1 MTNRNRILPLFL
13 HFILLLV
20 FINAQSQSILDRR
33 VTFDVNRQR
42 LDDVLSI
49 ISDKASFSFSYN
61 SNIVKRDSLVSLNIN
76 NRTVRQVL
84 NQLFNG
90 NYEYKESGNYIIL
103 RRVSLQVTTVTK
115 TTPSNDRSYTITG
128 YVVNS
133 ETGERLSN
141 VSIYETNHLT
151 STLTDENGNFTLK
164 LKDKYQTSSLAV
176 SKDAYEDT
184 TISIEPEYDFQLI
197 IAMVPAVNE
206 VIVSAP
212 NKFEQA
218 DSSSNVI
225 STDSITVKENT
236 APVEVEAT
244 EVGKFLLTAKQKIRS
259 LNMKNFFT
267 EKPFQAS
274 VIPGISTQG
283 QMSGQVVSNFSF
295 NLFGG
300 YTAGVKGLEVAGLFN
315 MNKKDVRYLQAAGLF
330 NIVGGSVTGLQVAGL
345 QNTSLKNVT
354 GFQVAGINNFVK
366 GNSEGVQIA
375 GIANI
380 GGGKMHSFQLAGI
393 FNYQNKNSKGWQ
405 LSGIGNM
412 GGGEVRGLQA
422 AAIFNYAKRLKGIQ
436 FAIINITDTSEGY
449 SIGLVNVV
457 LKGYHKLAIYATEVT
472 NANVAFK
479 TGSRNFYSILQAG
492 ANAGK
497 EGEKVYTF
505 GYGLGTE
512 IDIARW
518 ISVNPELGSQYVY
531 LGSWDYM
538 NLLNKLHLQLNIKFS
553 KRFSIFGGPS
563 FTVYYSE
570 QEAAYDGYK
579 NNLLPPSYHSFAL
592 GSNEKLR
599 GWFGWNAGI
608 NFF

>member
-1 MTNRNRILPLFL
+1 MPLLFF
-13 HFILLLV
+13 FILSLL
-20 FINAQSQSILDRR
+20 FIRANSQGILDRR
-33 VTFDVNRQR
+33 VTFNVNRQR

-49 ISDKASFSFSYN
+49 IGNEAGFSFSYN

-90 NYEYKESGNYIIL
+90 NYEYKESGNYVIL
-103 RRVSLQVTTVTK
+103 RRVSLQMTTVTK
-115 TTPSNDRSYTITG
+115 SPPANDRSYTITG

-141 VSIYETNHLT
+141 VSIYETTHLT

-184 TISIEPEYDFQLI
+184 TVRIEPDYDLQLI
-197 IAMVPAVNE
+197 IAIVPVVNE
-206 VIVSAP
+206 IIVSTP

-218 DSSSNVI
+218 DSSSNAIPV
-225 STDSITVKENT
+225 DSIAVKDDV
-236 APVEVEAT
+236 APVEIETT
-244 EVGKFLLTAKQKIRS
+244 EVGKFLLSAKQKIRS

-300 YTAGVKGLEVAGLFN
+300 YTAGVKGLEIAGLFN

-330 NIVGGSVTGLQVAGL
+330 NIVGGSVTGLQVGGL

-366 GNSEGVQIA
+366 GNTEGVQIS
-375 GIANI
+375 GIGNI
-380 GGGKMHSFQLAGI
+380 GGGTMHAFQVAGI
-393 FNYQNKNSKGWQ
+393 FNYQNKNSRGLQ

-412 GGGEVRGLQA
+412 GGGEVRGLQV
-422 AAIFNYAKRLKGIQ
+422 AAIFNYAKKLKGIQ
-436 FAIINITDTSEGY
+436 FAVINITDTSE
-449 SIGLVNVV
+449 
-457 LKGYHKLAIYATEVT
+457 
-472 NANVAFK
+472 
-479 TGSRNFYSILQAG
+479 
-492 ANAGK
+492 
-497 EGEKVYTF
+497 
-505 GYGLGTE
+505 
-512 IDIARW
+512 
-518 ISVNPELGSQYVY
+518 
-531 LGSWDYM
+531 
-538 NLLNKLHLQLNIKFS
+538 
-553 KRFSIFGGPS
+553 
-563 FTVYYSE
+563 
-570 QEAAYDGYK
+570 
-579 NNLLPPSYHSFAL
+579 
-592 GSNEKLR
+592 
-599 GWFGWNAGI
+599 
-608 NFF
+608 

>member
-1 MTNRNRILPLFL
+1 M
-13 HFILLLV
+13 
-20 FINAQSQSILDRR
+20 
-33 VTFDVNRQR
+33 
-42 LDDVLSI
+42 
-49 ISDKASFSFSYN
+49 
-61 SNIVKRDSLVSLNIN
+61 
-76 NRTVRQVL
+76 
-84 NQLFNG
+84 
-90 NYEYKESGNYIIL
+90 
-103 RRVSLQVTTVTK
+103 TTVTK
-115 TTPSNDRSYTITG
+115 SPPANDRSYTITG

-141 VSIYETNHLT
+141 VSIYETTHLT

-184 TISIEPEYDFQLI
+184 TVRIEPDYDLQLI
-197 IAMVPAVNE
+197 IAIVPVVNE
-206 VIVSAP
+206 IIVSTP

-218 DSSSNVI
+218 DSSSNAIPV
-225 STDSITVKENT
+225 DSIAVKDDV
-236 APVEVEAT
+236 APVEIETT
-244 EVGKFLLTAKQKIRS
+244 EVGKFLLSAKQKIRS

-300 YTAGVKGLEVAGLFN
+300 YTAGVKGLEIAGLFN
-315 MNKKDVRYLQAAGLF
+315 MNKRDVRYLQAAGLF
-330 NIVGGSVTGLQVAGL
+330 NIVGGSVTGLQVGGL

-366 GNSEGVQIA
+366 GNTQGVQIS
-375 GIANI
+375 GIGNI
-380 GGGKMHSFQLAGI
+380 GGGTMHAFQVAGI
-393 FNYQNKNSKGWQ
+393 FNYQNKNSRGLQ

-412 GGGEVRGLQA
+412 GGGEVRGLQV
-422 AAIFNYAKRLKGIQ
+422 AAIFK
-436 FAIINITDTSEGY
+436 
-449 SIGLVNVV
+449 
-457 LKGYHKLAIYATEVT
+457 YATEVT
-472 NANVAFK
+472 NANAAFK
-479 TGSRNFYSILQAG
+479 TGSPNFYSILQAG

-512 IDIARW
+512 IDIAKW
-518 ISVNPELGSQYVY
+518 VSLNPELGSQYVY
-531 LGSWDYM
+531 LGSWDYL

-570 QEAAYDGYK
+570 QEAALDGYK
-579 NNLLPPSYHSFAL
+579 YNLLPPSYHSFSL
-592 GSNEKLR
+592 GNEKLR